1 MPNRKKWNT
10 HIDID
15 VTSNGNGTYTA
26 TLSRA
31 DSDAATH
38 ETISAATIGAYA
50 AEMIDNIEQEQTH
63 KSHLESGYILIWT
76 DGYEMRAE
84 RFSCR
89 KTACAALKKQYKE
102 TRTNECG
109 GHIPDEWKDMCHCDE
124 FEADLYTGENVYLWR
139 LFKTDYPTAVCD
151 NEAFVSQINQS
162 KDDASIVRL
171 FKCANVADASTKMY
185 QAAAKLIEDVNKEL
199 VETFFQADILD
210 ENLVTE
216 DSTIEDFAYEF
227 IDWLS
232 PRFVTKHSDSSISVY
247 LGLIGGEKNSR
258 MDFTIVPSKSNADT
272 EPYWE

>member
-1 MPNRKKWNT
+1 MTNRKKWNA

-15 VTSNGNGTYTA
+15 VTSNTDGTYTA
-26 TLSRA
+26 TLSGA
-31 DSDAATH
+31 NSDAKTH
-38 ETISAATIGAYA
+38 DAISAATIGTYA
-50 AEMIDNIEQEQTH
+50 AEMIDSIELAQTH

-84 RFSCR
+84 RFSCK

-102 TRTNECG
+102 TCMDECG
-109 GHIPDEWKDMCHCDE
+109 GHIPDEYKDTCYCDE

-139 LFKTDYPTAVCD
+139 LFKTDYPTTVCD

-162 KDDASIVRL
+162 KDGASIVRL
-171 FKCANVADASTKMY
+171 FKCANIADASTKIY
-185 QAAAKLIEDVNKEL
+185 QAAAKLIEDVNEGL
-199 VETFFQADILD
+199 VETFFQADMLD
-210 ENLVTE
+210 ENLITE

-232 PRFVTKHSDSSISVY
+232 PRFVTKHGDSSISVY
-247 LGLIGGEKNSR
+247 LGLIGGDENSR
-258 MDFTIVPSKSNADT
+258 MDFTIIPSKNNANA